1 MQTINKYWRHLTQTS
16 ARFNK
21 SSFMNGIRESQISLL
36 LGEFDLTELPLMWSK
51 RETVKLSAPGIW
63 SLC

>member
-1 MQTINKYWRHLTQTS
+1 
-16 ARFNK
+16 
-21 SSFMNGIRESQISLL
+21 MNGIWELQISLL

-51 RETVKLSAPGIW
+51 RETVKLSALGIW